1 VLPEHS
7 EILVHLVRLL
17 AKEVE
22 DIEDSRADGQQR
34 KRPPQHPEADRELCE
49 GERRDGND
57 GRGALRSRGF
67 HMTRTA
73 NEYLTETYSGWQAC
87 VHVSSAQNR
96 SCARTTLGLTVTT
109 FLSLSTAVEHWP
121 LPGDISV
128 LTGPRVRRP
137 ITTNLSSFSLTL

>member
-7 EILVHLVRLL
+7 VILVHLVRLL

-22 DIEDSRADGQQR
+22 DIEDSREDGQQR

-49 GERRDGND
+49 GEQRLDGSD

-73 NEYLTETYSGWQAC
+73 NEYLTETCSGWQAC
-87 VHVSSAQNR
+87 VHVSSAQKR
-96 SCARTTLGLTVTT
+96 SCARTTWGLTMTT

-121 LPGDISV
+121 
-128 LTGPRVRRP
+128 
-137 ITTNLSSFSLTL
+137 